1 MASSGVG
8 RLLSPRPVGGGC
20 GSRCHD
26 NKRKAGGSVPSA
38 LQLKPRKVWMARLP
52 SLVQGEAAGTASR
65 PCLESGW
72 CGVREFEGHRPEG
85 RAEKGAW
92 PPRWK
97 HLGQSPSLTLANGVT
112 LDFVR
117 MLRNSVLIWEL
128 EELSPFLTQLLRGF
142 HGHVGLRVHV
152 PVELQEWDC
161 PELVWWRKEG

>member
-1 MASSGVG
+1 MGGELGQQWSRETAV
-8 RLLSPRPVGGGC
+8 SPAWGGGC

-38 LQLKPRKVWMARLP
+38 LRLKPRKVRMARLP
-52 SLVQGEAAGTASR
+52 SLAQGEAAGTANQ
-65 PCLESGW
+65 PCLERGW

-97 HLGQSPSLTLANGVT
+97 HLGQSPSLTLVNGVT

-117 MLRNSVLIWEL
+117 MLKNLVL
-128 EELSPFLTQLLRGF
+128 SSGS
-142 HGHVGLRVHV
+142 
-152 PVELQEWDC
+152 
-161 PELVWWRKEG
+161 